1 MNVNARVVD
10 DGLRRMLGRLPTIVE
25 RELVIAS
32 KRMGEEH
39 VTSMAQR
46 MRGDGAGL
54 VKTRT
59 GFLRDRFTTETRQ
72 VGGIGGIRTRVFVA
86 GVKYADIQERGGIIR
101 PKAKKFLTV
110 PLDATKTASGTIKGK
125 YAGGAGAYRAS
136 GADTFV
142 FKSKKGGLFIAER
155 TGKKG
160 KLALLWKLVTSV
172 RIHGNLGW
180 YRTWRENASQRRSIL
195 DATARRIVQQA
206 RGA

>member
-1 MNVNARVVD
+1 VNVNARVVD

-25 RELVIAS
+25 REIVIAS
-32 KRMGEEH
+32 ETMGKEH
-39 VTSMAQR
+39 VTSMIDR

-54 VKTRT
+54 VKKRT
-59 GFLRDRFTTETRQ
+59 GFLQDRFTTQTRR

-86 GVKYADIQERGGIIR
+86 GVKYADIQERGGVIR
-101 PKAKKFLTV
+101 PKNRKYLTV
-110 PLDATKTASGTIKGK
+110 PLAATKTAGGAIKGQ
-125 YAGGAGAYRAS
+125 YAGGAGAYRDT
-136 GADTFV
+136 GAPTFV

-172 RIHGNLGW
+172 RIPGNLGW